1 MNEWHVVTGQGG
13 VILGVYGSA
22 LLADAQEKARVV
34 ERVTGLPARVEQ
46 VTSADWRFRP
56 RVGESI
62 DKYKGKVTS

>member
-46 VTSADWRFRP
+46 VTHTDWTKRP
-56 RVGESI
+56 RVGQTLTEARS
-62 DKYKGKVTS
+62 